1 MEANVQKAHSRR
13 RWRQSVT
20 DANATANGLR
30 PEDEWH
36 PLDGRPAP
44 EHVPEYW
51 TGPHVGLRLVQ
62 AFKTLANMP
71 DTRTGS
77 SRGFWPAYFYE
88 WDDLLAQQQSDA
100 QSKDDAA
107 SALNRAK
114 IRPSAR
120 DVSRMEQAISW
131 PGRYCTSVPCARIV
145 QRVAFYRSR
154 DMDAHMLARKMRL
167 DPKSLRKRNREGLDI
182 IAIGL
187 RRDKVRVF

>member
-1 MEANVQKAHSRR
+1 MEANAQKPRWRS

-20 DANATANGLR
+20 VANASANGLR
-30 PEDEWH
+30 PEDDWH

-44 EHVPEYW
+44 EYVPEYW
-51 TGPHVGLRLVQ
+51 TGPHVGLRLVE

-71 DTRTGS
+71 DVGFGS
-77 SRGFWPAYFYE
+77 SRGFWPAYLYE
-88 WDDLLAQQQSDA
+88 WHDLLAQEESDA

-131 PGRYCTSVPCARIV
+131 PGRYCISVPCARIV